1 MLVLSQYIYNFTKG
15 SLALFTTAFVM
26 VIIEIIIITAVMLI
40 ALYKFY
46 QVAKSLHTVVTLNKG
61 PIIIQTCLLIIW
73 LLGAI
78 VIFVTT
84 IATYAH
90 IGEYEQVK

>member
-26 VIIEIIIITAVMLI
+26 IIVETIIIAAVMLI

-46 QVAKSLHTVVTLNKG
+46 
-61 PIIIQTCLLIIW
+61 
-73 LLGAI
+73 
-78 VIFVTT
+78 
-84 IATYAH
+84 
-90 IGEYEQVK
+90 